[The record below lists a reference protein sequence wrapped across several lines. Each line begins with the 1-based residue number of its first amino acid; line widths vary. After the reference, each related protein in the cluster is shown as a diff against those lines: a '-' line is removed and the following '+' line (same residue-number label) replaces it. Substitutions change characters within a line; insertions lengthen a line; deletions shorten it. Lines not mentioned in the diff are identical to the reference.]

1 MKQGEEDQIIGT
13 GWAEILVHWF
23 GPIVAVIYAAG
34 FLIVLNFLSPYGV
47 SDIDIVEAKYV
58 QVGTLFGIACCIFL
72 LSFSWFA
79 FLIKSTPKWDEGT
92 LGRLILSERVQ
103 INKIL
108 SMRRYLRWSFVRKS
122 PRITIGH
129 IGKVIAEGD
138 SIGSNEKKNIA
149 KPHATYPTV
158 TSTILMLCVF
168 YYCITF
174 APRDFARHNTSLIAV
189 NFLFPVLMTL
199 TGLISD
205 SSGRHGRVARRD
217 AINLQRIL
225 LFLQSSAFLITLSRL
240 ENFVAMVQERL
251 WLSFVFPCLMFFI
264 SYYGFRVVYRMR
276 QSGADKAQQIHLFL
290 SHGFIILVFFYL
302 SIISFAHSVYPYIPV
317 ARGGGSYVE
326 EEPVFITFKANSQGK
341 VEVDED
347 IQIKNALHSFLI
359 FEETSSS
366 VYLIDI
372 HEHENLHGNGRTGPE
387 NWRNDPIKPTVYKIE
402 REEIASIAY
411 LR

>member
-1 MKQGEEDQIIGT
+1 M
-13 GWAEILVHWF
+13 
-23 GPIVAVIYAAG
+23 
-34 FLIVLNFLSPYGV
+34 
-47 SDIDIVEAKYV
+47 
-58 QVGTLFGIACCIFL
+58 
-72 LSFSWFA
+72 
-79 FLIKSTPKWDEGT
+79 
-92 LGRLILSERVQ
+92 LSERFQ
-103 INKIL
+103 LNKIV
-108 SMRRYLRWSFVRKS
+108 SMRRYLRWAFVRKS
-122 PRITIGH
+122 PRIIIGH
-129 IGKVIAEGD
+129 IGKVIAEG
-138 SIGSNEKKNIA
+138 GSTGNNEKKNSA

-174 APRDFARHNTSLIAV
+174 APRNFARHNTLLIAV

-199 TGLISD
+199 TGLMSD
-205 SSGRHGRVARRD
+205 STDRHGRVARRD

-240 ENFVAMVQERL
+240 DNFVAMVQDRL
-251 WLSFVFPCLMFFI
+251 WLLFVFPCLMLFI

-276 QSGADKAQQIHLFL
+276 QAEANKSQQIHLLL
-290 SHGFIILVFFYL
+290 SHGFIMLVFFYL
-302 SIISFAHSVYPYIPV
+302 SIISFAHSIYPYIPV

-326 EEPVFITFKANSQGK
+326 EDPVFITFRANSQGK
-341 VEVDED
+341 MEVDED
-347 IQIKNALHSFLI
+347 VQRRNALHSLLI
-359 FEETSSS
+359 FEETSSC

-372 HEHENLHGNGRTGPE
+372 HEHENLNGNGRTGPE